1 MTIRVKMGD
10 RGSQANSRT
19 LKERLIGVNSC
30 YWRRKT
36 NKKIINHQAS
46 PNTRVTGSLTCFYYE

>member
-10 RGSQANSRT
+10 QGSQANSRT

-36 NKKIINHQAS
+36 KQNKKIINH
-46 PNTRVTGSLTCFYYE
+46 